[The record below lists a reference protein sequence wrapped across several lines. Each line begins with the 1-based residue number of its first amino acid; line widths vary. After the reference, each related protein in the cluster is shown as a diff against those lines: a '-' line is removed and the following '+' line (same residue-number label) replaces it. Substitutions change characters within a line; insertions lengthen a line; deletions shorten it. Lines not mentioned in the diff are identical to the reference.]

1 MPHARSTAMN
11 KILAALLLSAALTAT
26 LSTNLSAQTLAPAP
40 VPNRDMGGVAP
51 SDRAGR
57 PDGSERAAPF
67 SGLPN
72 TMGAG
77 TGQDT
82 PATTGA
88 VDTRSAPSPSLSR

>member
-1 MPHARSTAMN
+1 MN
-11 KILAALLLSAALTAT
+11 KILAAILLSTGFAAGAV
-26 LSTNLSAQTLAPAP
+26 AQTQPLTPAP
-40 VPNRDMGGVAP
+40 VPNRGPEGVIPA
-51 SDRAGR
+51 DRAGR

-72 TMGAG
+72 TVGAG

-82 PATTGA
+82 PSTTGS

>member
-1 MPHARSTAMN
+1 MN
-11 KILAALLLSAALTAT
+11 KIAIAIILAAGLGGAAM
-26 LSTNLSAQTLAPAP
+26 AQTLTPAP

-51 SDRAGR
+51 SERAGR

-72 TMGAG
+72 SVGAG

-82 PATTGA
+82 PATTGSPQ
-88 VDTRSAPSPSLSR
+88 TQTAPTPSLSR